1 MNVVLV
7 TVDDMNADSLGSFG
21 CEVKN
26 TSPNIDAFAMD
37 AMRFNYAHVHAT
49 SCIPSRNAISS
60 GRYLY
65 NSGIE
70 GFYALPKEKVTFR
83 TLPEVLRSKGYFTMI
98 RGKAHHSYPYHPYP
112 AFDIMFDTQLKE
124 ENVNIR
130 KCETFYTYTKKGVEA
145 AAKAGKPF
153 FFSMDI
159 HDPHTGYYNWLTK
172 KGKIGPGMNK
182 DDINN
187 PPSKI
192 FSADEITVPS
202 FLPDTPLTRQEIAAY
217 YSTVRRADDSFG
229 FMIKALKETG
239 VYNNTMIIF
248 LSDHGMP
255 EPFAKTANYYHS
267 SRTPLTVR
275 VPGITKA
282 GSIDKNHMIGASDI
296 FPSVL
301 EVLGIQEEPG
311 LDGRSFV
318 SILKGQK
325 QENRDFVI
333 TMYEENVGGN
343 RQPTR
348 SIITK
353 DYAYISNLWSDG
365 ERKFATATK
374 GMAATKEMFR
384 LAEEGDKFWQERV
397 QMFEHRVPE
406 ELYNY
411 AKDPDA
417 LNNLIDQPEMKAKAE
432 ELRAK
437 LVQVMTESKDPLLEV
452 YQNRDNEKMLAA
464 HLAKVDKESAWRKT
478 QDIYSRSG
486 KAKSSKNKQAKKK
499 KSSKKKK

>member
-1 MNVVLV
+1 MASERMNVVLV

-21 CEVKN
+21 CKIPD
-26 TSPNIDAFAMD
+26 TSPNIDEFAMD

-65 NSGIE
+65 NSGVE
-70 GFYALPKEKVTFR
+70 GFYALPREQVTFR
-83 TLPEVLRSKGYFTMI
+83 TLPEVLRANGYFTMI

-112 AFDIMFDTQLKE
+112 AFDIMFDTELKE
-124 ENVNIR
+124 DKINIR
-130 KCETFYTYTKKGVEA
+130 KPETFTTTTKQGIEA

-159 HDPHTGYYNWLTK
+159 HDPHTGYYNWDKK
-172 KGKIGPGMNK
+172 KGFTGMNK
-182 DDINN
+182 EDIDNA
-187 PPSKI
+187 PSKI
-192 FSADEITVPS
+192 FTADEIVMPG
-202 FLPDTPLTRQEIAAY
+202 FLPDTKLARQELAAY

-229 FMIKALKETG
+229 NMIKALKETG
-239 VYNNTMIIF
+239 VYDNTMIVF

-267 SRTPLTVR
+267 SHTPLTVR
-275 VPGITKA
+275 VPKMTKA
-282 GSIDKNHMIGASDI
+282 GSTDNDHMIGASDI
-296 FPSVL
+296 FPSIL
-301 EVLGIQEEPG
+301 EVLGLKAEPG
-311 LDGRSFV
+311 LDGRSFA
-318 SILKGQK
+318 SILQGEK
-325 QENRDFVI
+325 QENRDFVL

-353 DYAYISNLWSDG
+353 DYAYIWNPWSDG

-384 LAEEGDKFWQERV
+384 LAAEGDKFWASRSDI
-397 QMFEHRVPE
+397 FNFRVPE

-417 LNNLIDQPEMKAKAE
+417 LTNLIDQPEMKPKLDSLRGTLAKIMDSS
-432 ELRAK
+432 
-437 LVQVMTESKDPLLEV
+437 QDPLKELFADK
-452 YQNRDNEKMLAA
+452 DNTVAIAA
-464 HLAKVDKESAWRKT
+464 HLSKVDKESAYRRT

-486 KAKSSKNKQAKKK
+486 KAKT
-499 KSSKKKK
+499 SKKKKASKKKK